1 MFNFKNQTEGVFV
14 ARSPKVQVKS
24 LENEAK
30 EIQIKPRDVRQESN
44 SSLQARVYHFMD
56 EGIFFSWPLGL
67 TGSPLLSCDP

>member
-30 EIQIKPRDVRQESN
+30 EIQIKPRDVRQEKQFE
-44 SSLQARVYHFMD
+44 SSSQ
-56 EGIFFSWPLGL
+56 GISFHG
-67 TGSPLLSCDP
+67 